1 MFGRVHAADG
11 RCRFRI
17 AIEPGEQV
25 SALPVP
31 HTHWALFLDV
41 DGTLLEIAPTP
52 DAVRVPTRLKAL
64 LTGLSEAAGGAL
76 ALVSGRPI
84 AQLDEWFAPLRVAS
98 AGLHGLERR
107 DSSGTIHRLPF
118 DARAL
123 QRARTFLAALAELHP
138 GLLLEDKQMTLAL
151 HYRLAPELESA
162 ARDAVVHACEL
173 AGDGFCVLEGKKVL
187 ELKPDGYSKSL
198 AIAAFLAEPPFA
210 GRTPLFVGDD
220 RTDEAGFTY
229 VEGLGGIGVHVGNAA
244 TRARWRLPDV
254 AAVHEW
260 LTALLPVHGPGQST
274 AH

>member
-1 MFGRVHAADG
+1 M
-11 RCRFRI
+11 
-17 AIEPGEQV
+17 

-31 HTHWALFLDV
+31 HTDWALFLDV

-52 DAVRVPTRLKAL
+52 DAVRVPTRLKSL
-64 LTGLSEAAGGAL
+64 LAALSEAASGAL
-76 ALVSGRPI
+76 AFVSGRPI
-84 AQLDEWFAPLRVAS
+84 TQLDQWFAPLKVAS

-107 DSSGTIHRLPF
+107 DASGTIHRMPF

-123 QRARTFLAALAELHP
+123 QRARTFLAALVKLHP

-162 ARDAVVHACEL
+162 ARNAVMRAREL
-173 AGDGFCVLEGKKVL
+173 AGDGFCVLEGKMVL
-187 ELKPDGYSKSL
+187 ELKPDGFSKSL

-220 RTDEAGFTY
+220 RTDEAGFTF
-229 VEGLGGIGVHVGNAA
+229 VDGLGGIAVHVGNADS
-244 TRARWRLPDV
+244 RARWRLPDV
-254 AAVHEW
+254 TAVHEW
-260 LTALLPVHGPGQST
+260 LAALLLAQGTGRST